1 MSQLLILYMLYK
13 LLKIG
18 YTIQLDRLGGILML
32 RRRKRRK
39 KYMIACVILL
49 LASFVYGYV
58 SNETKIFTKPNK
70 EAIDPLK
77 ISQEQPAKDAEK
89 NNTEQNN
96 TEEPKLP
103 DEIGD
108 FYEHYEFEE
117 PAINNDNYVTNNTRF
132 LLKTYYENTRDTI
145 TKEIKIPT
153 DIVGKNLEE
162 VRNYLENAYGEW
174 DIRELDKELI
184 ELYRIREGISPNH
197 YIVKQSNGYIA
208 IFHVDE
214 DGTPI
219 LLEQTNIPVSALT
232 ELDREKLLRGIIV
245 KGMDGVTQILEDY
258 SS

>member
-1 MSQLLILYMLYK
+1 
-13 LLKIG
+13 
-18 YTIQLDRLGGILML
+18 LDRLGGILML

-77 ISQEQPAKDAEK
+77 ISQEQPTKDAEK
-89 NNTEQNN
+89 NNTEENN
-96 TEEPKLP
+96 
-103 DEIGD
+103 
-108 FYEHYEFEE
+108 
-117 PAINNDNYVTNNTRF
+117 TNNTRF

-245 KGMDGVTQILEDY
+245 KGMDSVTQILEDY